1 MRCEPCDVRLPDFTY
16 DVPSDTMPE
25 ITSTAVGVD
34 RVRGVKIAADLGDV
48 FSDACVDI
56 YVPPVAE
63 MDKDEMFMAATFQW
77 TGPDVLREIYNVALE
92 QDDEELLEWLTGHDY
107 LPLDVM
113 YALAA
118 HPDEDVRRGV
128 AYRPGT
134 TPTDI
139 FEALSRDVRSEVRL
153 NIIANPNVPTD
164 IVASMWETC
173 SDRQYERKQL
183 LERIEKD
190 GLLRMMA

>member
-16 DVPSDTMPE
+16 DISSDIMPE
-25 ITSTAVGVD
+25 PIPTAAGVD
-34 RVRGVKIAADLGDV
+34 RVREVGISTDLGDV
-48 FSDACVDI
+48 FSDVCVDI

-63 MDKDEMFMAATFQW
+63 MDYDEMIMAATFDW
-77 TGPDVLREIYNVALE
+77 TGPDVLREIYAVAMR
-92 QDDEELLEWLTGHDY
+92 QGDEELLEWLTGHDY

-118 HPDEDVRRGV
+118 HPSEDVRRGV
-128 AYRPGT
+128 AYRPGP
-134 TPTDI
+134 TPIDI
-139 FEALSRDVRSEVRL
+139 FETLSRDVRSEVRL
-153 NIIANPNVPTD
+153 SVIANPNVPTG

-173 SDRQYERKQL
+173 SGQYERKQL